1 MEVGQYMKGIA
12 GWVRWTI
19 QHKKVVYLLVAALCV
34 LGIWGVSRINK
45 DEFPTFEIKQGL
57 VVGVYP
63 GATAQQV
70 EDQLAKPLEKTLFTF
85 KEVVRSSAHTVSK
98 DGICYIYAD
107 LNCPMSKKDEV
118 WSKIRLRLQQE
129 KALLPAGVLAVAA
142 LDDFTALSAIML
154 SIQSTDKGY
163 GELEELADV
172 LSERLRRI
180 DKLSSIR
187 ILGTRP
193 DEIAVHVDMDRVS
206 AYGIDLA
213 TLLLNYQ
220 TSSMPIPG
228 GSFDASYVHAPIH
241 VDPAITSEQEIGDRV
256 VFASPAGDVVRLK
269 DIARIERRYQAADE
283 EVIYNGTPCVV
294 LSLESRPGN
303 DITAFGREVDQVLQE
318 FRAELPHSVTI
329 TKVTDQPKVVG
340 DSVFSFMRDLVVAM
354 LVVVLVML
362 LLFPLKSAL
371 IASSGLPIIT
381 AMTLCIMYFTGI
393 ELNTVTLAALI
404 TCLGMIVDDSIITMD
419 GYMDKLGR
427 GMNRLDAACASA
439 RELFMPTFVATLAIS
454 LMFFPIKVILS
465 GYMRDFVKF
474 FPWVILV
481 ALMLSL
487 VYAVSMVPSLET
499 RFISEPHRGNENLV
513 ARLQSKLFRF
523 IEETYAK
530 AQAWCFRHPYMTVC
544 GALTAIALGVLM
556 FLTLNFQM
564 VPKAN
569 RDFFCVEVELEG
581 GNSMERTREVTDSL
595 ERIFLADERVVS
607 VSSYLNVSVPRFSAT
622 YAPKIPSPASA
633 QVIVKTVSNNATV
646 EILHEY
652 ENRENIFPHALLRI
666 KQMDYQLVEAPVH
679 VILKGE
685 DREALYPA
693 ADALRDRMTKMDT
706 QLKWVHADND
716 NLQPTVNIRLD
727 EDEAPRLGV
736 NRGLLSLQLA
746 GSFNGQTIASV
757 WENGRS
763 LPVTLYA
770 DGLEGDMPYTVL
782 GDQMVTSA
790 LPGVSIPLRQVA
802 SVEPD
807 WHVAQLHRWGGEPA
821 VSVYADT
828 KMGISQPRV
837 MKEMKGYIDKLDLPE
852 GAHVE
857 YSGLSSLNSVLG
869 PEIGFAF
876 FVACLILFVFLL
888 FHFKKASIALL
899 TMAMSTLCLFGAFLG
914 MWIFNLDFGM
924 TAALGLISLVGIVV
938 RNGIL
943 MYEYA
948 EDKRFKDG
956 ADVRTAAM
964 EAGKRRVRPIF
975 LTSCTT
981 ALGVLPMILSADLLW
996 QPMGVIICFGTILSI
1011 FLIVLVMPIGY
1022 YLVFKGQEKTAAS

>member
-1 MEVGQYMKGIA
+1 MEVSRYKKGIA

-57 VVGVYP
+57 VVGIYP

-70 EDQLAKPLEKTLFTF
+70 EDQLAKPLEQTLLTF
-85 KEVVRSSAHTVSK
+85 KEVIRSTLHTVSK

-107 LNCPMSKKDEV
+107 LNCPMSRKDDV

-129 KALLPAGVLAVAA
+129 KLLLPAGVLAVAA
-142 LDDFTALSAIML
+142 LDDFTSLSAIML

-163 GELEELADV
+163 GELEELADA
-172 LSERLRRI
+172 LSERFRRI
-180 DKLSSIR
+180 DQLASVR

-206 AYGIDLA
+206 AYGIDPA

-220 TSSMPIPG
+220 TASVPIPG
-228 GSFDASYVHAPIH
+228 GSFDASYVSAPIH
-241 VDPAITSEQEIGDRV
+241 VNPAITSEQEIGDRV

-269 DIARIERRYQAADE
+269 DIARIERRYQAATE
-283 EVIYNGTPCVV
+283 EVSYNGMPCVV
-294 LSLESRPGN
+294 LSLESRQGN
-303 DITAFGREVDQVLQE
+303 DITAFGREVDCVLEE
-318 FRAELPHSVTI
+318 FHSELPHSVTI
-329 TKVTDQPKVVG
+329 TKITDQPKVVG
-340 DSVFSFMRDLVVAM
+340 DSVFNFMRDLVVAM

-371 IASSGLPIIT
+371 IASSGLPVIT

-393 ELNTVTLAALI
+393 DLNTVTLAALI

-465 GYMRDFVKF
+465 GYMQDFVKF
-474 FPWVILV
+474 FPWIILC

-513 ARLQSKLFRF
+513 ARIQSKLFRF
-523 IEETYAK
+523 IEGGYAR
-530 AQAWCFRHPYMTVC
+530 AQEWCFRHPYMTLC
-544 GALTAIALGVLM
+544 GALTAVAMGVLM

-564 VPKAN
+564 MPKAN

-581 GNSMERTREVTDSL
+581 GHSAERTREVTDSL
-595 ERIFLADERVVS
+595 ESIFLADERVVS
-607 VSSYLNVSVPRFSAT
+607 VTTYRGLSVPRFSAT
-622 YAPKIPSPASA
+622 YAPKIPSPSSA
-633 QVIVKTVSNNATV
+633 QLIVKTISNKATV
-646 EILHEY
+646 QLIQEY
-652 ENRENIFPHALLRI
+652 EGHEAMFPEALLRV

-679 VILKGE
+679 VIFKGE
-685 DREALYPA
+685 NREALYPA
-693 ADALRDRMTKMDT
+693 ADALRAQMARMDT

-716 NLQPTVNIRLD
+716 NLQPMVNIRLD
-727 EDEAPRLGV
+727 ADEASRLGV

-746 GSFNGQTIASV
+746 GSFNGQSIASV

-770 DGLEGDMPYTVL
+770 EGLEGDMPYTVI
-782 GDQMVTSA
+782 GDQMVASA

-807 WHVAQLHRWGGEPA
+807 WQVAQLHRWGGESS

-828 KMGISQPRV
+828 KMGISQPQV
-837 MKEMKGYIDKLDLPE
+837 MEEVEDYVNHLELPE
-852 GAHVE
+852 GAHVQ
-857 YSGLSSLNSVLG
+857 YSGLSSLNAVLG
-869 PEIGFAF
+869 PEIAIAF

-914 MWIFNLDFGM
+914 MWLFNLDFGM

-943 MYEYA
+943 MYEFA

-981 ALGVLPMILSADLLW
+981 ALGVLPMILSGDLLW

-1022 YLVFKGQEKTAAS
+1022 YLVFKGQDA